1 MENNSIYK
9 ILFLIGIILLFL
21 GCSNKNSRIPV
32 NNKDTSFI
40 DSVITNT
47 YGIMSE
53 EEFEK
58 EMLKGVQGDLTLD
71 QVDSINQQLM
81 KENYYMRVR

>member
-1 MENNSIYK
+1 MENNIIYK
-9 ILFLIGIILLFL
+9 ILFLIGSILLFW

-32 NNKDTSFI
+32 DNKDASFI
-40 DSVITNT
+40 DSVINNT